1 MLASRHFFGGGGGIK
16 EAALVQGARTYFGPS
31 CPRNLLRQ
39 RREED
44 KGLVGH
50 GAYKYVGAKYAG
62 VLLSSIWPAK

>member
-1 MLASRHFFGGGGGIK
+1 VLASRRFWGGGIK

-31 CPRNLLRQ
+31 CPRNLLSQ

-50 GAYKYVGAKYAG
+50 GAFKGHVAADN
-62 VLLSSIWPAK
+62 